1 MTAQQKLLKITDQS
15 DVKCLSII
23 QSCATSLAS
32 ATASDPSQDVP
43 KAKTEVAALLVTA
56 DAIHLT
62 TSFGWLCEN
71 IADKMFSNRA
81 TMSQPMTNLVEL
93 ENVTLSTFTLSF
105 MDELENTIEKW
116 RFVFES
122 YPRIAATLEAIDD
135 IWRKIFSVP
144 LINDD
149 QILS

>member
-23 QSCATSLAS
+23 QSCTTSLAS

-122 YPRIAATLEAIDD
+122 YPRIAATLETIDD

>member
-1 MTAQQKLLKITDQS
+1 MSITNKS
-15 DVKCLSII
+15 ELRSLAIF
-23 QSCATSLAS
+23 QSCATSISS
-32 ATASDPSQDVP
+32 ATESESADDAP
-43 KAKTEVAALLVTA
+43 KKNISCGAIFVTV

-62 TSFGWLCEN
+62 TNFQWLCDNTN
-71 IADKMFSNRA
+71 IKSSTNG
-81 TMSQPMTNLVEL
+81 MSLMQPMSNLVEL
-93 ENVTLSTFTLSF
+93 ENVTKTSFTLSF

-122 YPRIAATLEAIDD
+122 YPRILSVLTTIDE
-135 IWRKIFSVP
+135 IWQKIFCVP